1 MAVSDYVV
9 AAICGCFKR
18 ESGVNP
24 GIWESLIVPSDTFYH
39 VYQGD
44 GIGGYG
50 FGQFTNTQE
59 SGGIGWRCRDYYLW
73 CVANNKAPDDGSA
86 QMEYILTVERV
97 WYNSSQQRGSYTN
110 IDQFVSSTSTNLND
124 LVWDWLASWEG
135 VPGDAYQERL
145 TFANKALT
153 HIRQHKDDDPSSYR
167 WVTGNFYTSESQMLN
182 NVMCMYFYF
191 EGYSPSSGAK
201 GDVSGFVNW
210 CIAKCNDPDVAYS
223 QTYRNEQ
230 TVDGITYYDC
240 SSFVFFGLKHNDFDM
255 DSIGNPEYAFN
266 TLAMYDALPKMG
278 FTLVDKNGELKPGDI
293 GVRDDHC
300 EVVYE
305 GGTGQARFMGAHSA
319 SLPLTDQVSINS
331 YITQG
336 SAFVNIYRLTASP
349 APEPPNP
356 DPSGKGRR
364 RPIWMMLKR
373 LPF

>member
-59 SGGIGWRCRDYYLW
+59 AGGAVGWRCRDYYLW
-73 CVANNKAPDDGSA
+73 CVANNKDTGDGSA
-86 QMEYILTVERV
+86 QMEYILTVEKV
-97 WYNSSQQRGSYTN
+97 WYNSPQQRGSYTT
-110 IDQFVSSTSTNLND
+110 IDEFVASTSTNLGD

-135 VPGDAYQERL
+135 VPGNAYQERL
-145 TFANKALT
+145 DFANTALAY
-153 HIRQHKDDDPSSYR
+153 IGQHKNDGPTSYR
-167 WVTGNFYTSESQMLN
+167 WVTGNFYTSEAQMLN

-191 EGYSPSSGAK
+191 QGYSPGTGTK
-201 GDVSGFVNW
+201 GDVTGFVNW
-210 CIAKCNDPDVAYS
+210 CIAKCNDPNVGYS

-230 TVDGITYYDC
+230 TVGGITYYDC
-240 SSFVFFGLKHNDFDM
+240 SSFVFFGLKHNDFDL
-255 DSIGNPEYAFN
+255 DAIGNPQYAFN
-266 TLAMYDALPKMG
+266 TLAMYEALPKMG
-278 FTLVDKNGELKPGDI
+278 FTQVDKSGELKPGDI

-305 GGTGQARFMGAHSA
+305 GGVGQARFMGAHSA
-319 SLPLTDQVSINS
+319 NRPLAEQVSIND

-336 SAFVNIYRLTASP
+336 SSYVSIYRLTESP
-349 APEPPNP
+349 GPTPEPTKPKKMP
-356 DPSGKGRR
+356 F
-364 RPIWMMLKR
+364 WLMLKR
-373 LPF
+373 IPF